1 MKMIK
6 VAINGFGRI
15 GRLAFRQ
22 MITSTDYDIV
32 AINNKD
38 LTADEAAYLI
48 KYDTV
53 HNTFH
58 ENEITFDGNELV
70 IAGVKRVKLFSEL
83 DPTKLPWKEL
93 EVDLVLE
100 CTGAF
105 TNYEGAYKHILA
117 GAKKVLISAPGKDEM
132 PTIVSGVNENILK
145 PTDIIVSAASCTTN
159 CLAPLLKIIEDNFG
173 IEKGFMSTIHALTAD
188 QNSLDNFHKK
198 GINSRRGRA
207 SIQNIVPTSTGAAKA
222 IGLVIPSL
230 NGKMDGIAYRVP
242 CIDGSMIDV
251 TLELKRNTSK
261 EEINEVIK
269 KNQSSA
275 LIYTEAPLV
284 SSDVIGKKCGC
295 LFDSLLT
302 NVIEVDGKQLVKL
315 TAWYDNEYGYTA
327 QMLRTAVNMFK
338 GVDK

>member
-1 MKMIK
+1 MIK

-32 AINNKD
+32 AINNKN

-145 PTDIIVSAASCTTN
+145 PTDIIVSAASCTTY
-159 CLAPLLKIIEDNFG
+159 CLAPLLRIIEDNFG